1 MTQTEREDGLR
12 ELDAWIAEYVMGWKW
27 ATLNPETYRELT
39 GKRSLVEPDFEDDKY
54 YVCCSKDLPRASY
67 WYKDFPYY
75 STDLSAAHQMETRIK
90 ELGLELEYAVALA
103 EIVGRKAGLA
113 AQYNEFDLLHASASE
128 RCRAARMVIEQVS
141 RPGL

>member
-12 ELDAWIAEYVMGWKW
+12 EFDAWIAEHIMGWKW

-75 STDLSAAHQMETRIK
+75 STDLSAAHQMEERIK
-90 ELGLELEYAVALA
+90 ELGLAEKYARALA
-103 EIVGRKAGLA
+103 LQVGRPPSNPTYVEL
-113 AQYNEFDLLHASASE
+113 FDIIHASAGE

-141 RPGL
+141 RP